1 MDMDNQEEKDAL
13 WQLLGRAKPVE
24 ASPWFTQKVMRQVRA
39 EAAPKPSWS
48 LGMVLRWL
56 VPTSAFAAL
65 ALAFTLNQRGGDQ
78 SVADFNEQFD
88 QAADLQSLVAFDNSS
103 VWTDDNQAQF

>member
-1 MDMDNQEEKDAL
+1 MRMDHKEEQDAL

-39 EAAPKPSWS
+39 EAQPARGWTLQS
-48 LGMVLRWL
+48 LMRWL
-56 VPTSAFAAL
+56 VPVSAVAAV
-65 ALAFTLNQRGGDQ
+65 AIAFSVHQQQQT
-78 SVADFNEQFD
+78 VADFNDQFD

-103 VWTDDNQAQF
+103 VWTEDSAQAQF